1 MDRIIKLKNRE
12 SELFSKIIVEAML
25 NVKQSG
31 LDGNKYS
38 VKNVNILKCHGKSI
52 LESQLINGYAIYT
65 MRGAQGMPLS
75 VKKAKIACLDMNL
88 NKYRMQMGIQIL
100 IDNPE
105 HLEKIRQ
112 EYY

>member
-1 MDRIIKLKNRE
+1 
-12 SELFSKIIVEAML
+12 ML
-25 NVKQSG
+25 NVKTSG

-112 EYY
+112 EYIFYNIKRNGNH